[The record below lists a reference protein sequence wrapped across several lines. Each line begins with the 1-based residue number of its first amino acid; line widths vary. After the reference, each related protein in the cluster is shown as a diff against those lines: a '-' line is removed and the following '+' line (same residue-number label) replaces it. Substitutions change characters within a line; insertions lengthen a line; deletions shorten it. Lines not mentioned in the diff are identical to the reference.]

1 MLHVRGHRGGSAAVW
16 SCRQECCDA
25 RRVRETE
32 FPERALAPPAADGSP
47 RRTPRRGGLP
57 GEADRGG
64 PSGGPMQDDW
74 GRRGVSVS
82 LGRGRPRRS
91 AEKGHRG
98 LSAMFLRAWSGPQAA
113 SSVHL
118 STEVPA
124 GPLQEAGYECHS
136 VSEFDGGGPRDHR
149 GSLSA
154 RRLEM
159 RAAADGEGPLRG
171 RPCVGRP
178 PCAPRYAVVHI
189 SGLGKV
195 PDWLGREFQR
205 MGPGRSPGAPGLRV
219 RPPGRRGALG
229 RLSCPTERHFPRTP
243 DGPGAPRFSG
253 GSPLSGEGERSPT
266 RSEGLRPAPAPRQ
279 APLSGPRRP
288 DFHTLPLAAVGRGL
302 GREFQ
307 RRPGGR
313 GPRTPW
319 ARGGPGT
326 WGYDGDPEARGST
339 EALGRPRLGAASLG
353 TVTGYPMVPVGDWF
367 GREFHR
373 RPEAGDPS
381 SYWAVGTWKNF
392 NVFSQRAPGQG
403 VRRGA
408 GPPQV
413 RCTGPGH
420 SPQPPHGTSWRLAR
434 ERISREGGREGAR
447 GLPGCGDLVKFSTFF
462 QKDPGFWTH
471 SPPRAEPQPRGLSP
485 GYPMAPVGL
494 STSGG
499 TSRRGEGRRAQQ
511 CLGCGT

>member
-1 MLHVRGHRGGSAAVW
+1 
-16 SCRQECCDA
+16 
-25 RRVRETE
+25 
-32 FPERALAPPAADGSP
+32 
-47 RRTPRRGGLP
+47 
-57 GEADRGG
+57 
-64 PSGGPMQDDW
+64 MQDDW

-91 AEKGHRG
+91 AKKGHRG
-98 LSAMFLRAWSGPQAA
+98 LSATVPPRLVG
-113 SSVHL
+113 
-118 STEVPA
+118 PA
-124 GPLQEAGYECHS
+124 GCKQRPPEHRGAGGALARGGLRFPFGQCR
-136 VSEFDGGGPRDHR
+136 VDGGGPRDHR

-178 PCAPRYAVVHI
+178 PCAPRLAVVHI

-205 MGPGRSPGAPGLRV
+205 RGPGRSPGAPGLRV
-219 RPPGRRGALG
+219 RPPGRPGALG

-313 GPRTPW
+313 GPGTPW

-326 WGYDGDPEARGST
+326 WGYDGDPEARG
-339 EALGRPRLGAASLG
+339 
-353 TVTGYPMVPVGDWF
+353 V
-367 GREFHR
+367 H
-373 RPEAGDPS
+373 
-381 SYWAVGTWKNF
+381 
-392 NVFSQRAPGQG
+392 
-403 VRRGA
+403 RGA
-408 GPPQV
+408 GPARA
-413 RCTGPGH
+413 RCTLPGH
-420 SPQPPHGTSWRLAR
+420 RHWLPYGTSWRLVR
-434 ERISREGGREGAR
+434 ERISKEGGREGAWE
-447 GLPGCGDLVKFSTFF
+447 LPGCGYLENF
-462 QKDPGFWTH
+462 
-471 SPPRAEPQPRGLSP
+471 
-485 GYPMAPVGL
+485 
-494 STSGG
+494 
-499 TSRRGEGRRAQQ
+499 
-511 CLGCGT
+511 